1 MKIKRERSKQILPYR
16 RVIEMIKLIMIR
28 VSKANIKI
36 QIKIIRKRI
45 KIKIKKKERIIEIIN
60 NHKSNKLNRIRE

>member
-1 MKIKRERSKQILPYR
+1 MKRKRERSKQILPYR
-16 RVIEMIKLIMIR
+16 RAIEMIKLIMIR

-36 QIKIIRKRI
+36 QIKIIRKRS

-60 NHKSNKLNRIRE
+60 NHQSNKLNRIRE

>member
-1 MKIKRERSKQILPYR
+1 
-16 RVIEMIKLIMIR
+16 MIR

-36 QIKIIRKRI
+36 QIKIIRKRS

>member
-1 MKIKRERSKQILPYR
+1 MKRKRERNKQILPYR
-16 RVIEMIKLIMIR
+16 RAIEMIKLIMIR

-36 QIKIIRKRI
+36 QIKIIRKRS